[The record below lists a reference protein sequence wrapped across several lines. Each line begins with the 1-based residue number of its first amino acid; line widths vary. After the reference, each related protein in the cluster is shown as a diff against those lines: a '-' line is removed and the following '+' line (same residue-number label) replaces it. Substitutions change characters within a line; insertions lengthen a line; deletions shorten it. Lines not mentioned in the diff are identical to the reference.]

1 MFLYIL
7 LSFANA
13 DENTIKY
20 QKKTEID
27 FEGID
32 VEGELIKPQGTI
44 LMERTRTSFNPLIQL
59 RTDWNPE
66 MRQSVNNIK

>member
-1 MFLYIL
+1 MLLYIL

-13 DENTIKY
+13 DENTIQY

-66 MRQSVNNIK
+66 MRQSVGNIK

>member
-1 MFLYIL
+1 MLLYIL

-13 DENTIKY
+13 DENTIQY

>member
-1 MFLYIL
+1 MLLYIL

>member
-13 DENTIKY
+13 DENTIQY

-59 RTDWNPE
+59 RTDWNQE
-66 MRQSVNNIK
+66 MRQSVGNIK

>member
-1 MFLYIL
+1 MLLYIL

-13 DENTIKY
+13 DENIIQY

>member
-13 DENTIKY
+13 DENTIQY

-66 MRQSVNNIK
+66 MRQSVGNIK

>member
-1 MFLYIL
+1 MLLYIL

-13 DENTIKY
+13 DENTIQY

-32 VEGELIKPQGTI
+32 VEGELVKPQGTI

-66 MRQSVNNIK
+66 MRQSVGNIK